1 MASHTTCTCRGEI
14 PRSFRKA
21 RAALAPSTSNR
32 LCPVYRSVKPR
43 SWRTVD
49 MAKSSG
55 SGAGSAPCESKIPN
69 SQERITWLKRYG
81 SDELRA
87 NSIASRTRLV
97 SGTLIHAKITFF
109 LSRWQIVVAPQGNR
123 KSPLLPCWNLQGV
136 KDVRPRLR
144 GFPPSFH
151 TQLLLTTISQCQYT
165 YSALA

>member
-32 LCPVYRSVKPR
+32 LCPVYRSVKPK

-49 MAKSSG
+49 TAKSSG
-55 SGAGSAPCESKIPN
+55 SGAGSAPCESKMPN

-97 SGTLIHAKITFF
+97 SGTLSPAKITFF
-109 LSRWQIVVAPQGNR
+109 LSRWQIVVAPQGNLR
-123 KSPLLPCWNLQGV
+123 SPLLPHRNLQGE
-136 KDVRPRLR
+136 KGSDPRDGFELRVRDQRKECL
-144 GFPPSFH
+144 
-151 TQLLLTTISQCQYT
+151 
-165 YSALA
+165 